1 MNDHHHNCKHDQE
14 TQAQSHSHDHHH
26 HHHAPKNY
34 NNAFIIG
41 IALNFIFVIVEAV
54 YGFFS
59 HSLALMADAGHNLS
73 DVAGLLLAW
82 GAFWLVR
89 KKPNTQFTFGLRK
102 STIFSALLNSII
114 LLMAVGIIFWE
125 AIHRLFSP
133 NIIESKTVM
142 IVAGIGILVNA
153 MTALLFFKDKD
164 DDMNIKGAY
173 LHMAADALISLGVVI
188 SALIISYTS
197 WYWLDPI
204 ISIVISL
211 IIIYGT
217 WDLLVGSLKL
227 SMDAV
232 PEGINPLEVK
242 KYLESL
248 EYVTDVHDLHIWGLS
263 TTETALSV
271 HLTVKNN
278 IIDNKNLVQIN
289 EHLKK
294 HFKIH
299 HPTIQIEIFD
309 ENFEC
314 HLKPEDVV

>member
-114 LLMAVGIIFWE
+114 LLMAVGIIIWE